1 MEISILELQHVLEV
15 YLSSPLFLFYKE
27 SESPNEGSN
36 FDMNKRREMGM
47 VKKLR
52 LIVKK
57 WVKRLGEIESSNTGL
72 MILHVQLFIGCRR
85 YN

>member
-1 MEISILELQHVLEV
+1 MIQQKRKDDVDSKGKIFVMEISIVELQHVLEV

-52 LIVKK
+52 LVTRI
-57 WVKRLGEIESSNTGL
+57 
-72 MILHVQLFIGCRR
+72 
-85 YN
+85 

>member
-52 LIVKK
+52 LVTNIKK
-57 WVKRLGEIESSNTGL
+57 ERGITRNESK
-72 MILHVQLFIGCRR
+72 FIAH
-85 YN
+85 

>member
-52 LIVKK
+52 LVTNT
-57 WVKRLGEIESSNTGL
+57 KRERDN
-72 MILHVQLFIGCRR
+72 
-85 YN
+85 

>member
-52 LIVKK
+52 LVTNT
-57 WVKRLGEIESSNTGL
+57 RRERDTRNESE
-72 MILHVQLFIGCRR
+72 FIAH
-85 YN
+85 